1 MSTNEQIYTG
11 AKLVLEN
18 EVVDGTVVIRDG
30 ILTDVQQGVSGLPSA
45 IDFAGDYLVPGLIE
59 LHTDNMEKHFVPRPG
74 VQWPGRSAVL
84 THDAQV
90 VASGITTVFDAI
102 SIGDIKEDG
111 FRLKSLP
118 YMMQSLQD
126 ASELGLTRANH
137 YLHLRCE
144 VSHESCMSLFEEL
157 HTNSLLR
164 LVSIMDHS
172 PGQRQFAR
180 LDKYIEYYKGKLN
193 FSDEEMDQ
201 FITKHQINS
210 RQYADDYRGR
220 IVELCKHK
228 DIPLASHDD
237 ATSAHV
243 DEAVHF
249 NMKISEFPTTVEAAK
264 ASHEHGLHVLMG
276 APNIVR
282 GGSHSGNVAAA
293 DLADAGVL
301 DILSSDYYPASLLD
315 AAFKLSDMEN
325 DYDLAKAIKT
335 VTANPADAVGLNDR
349 GRIQQGCRADLIRV
363 QWKHDHPNIKY
374 VWNKGERVY

>member
-1 MSTNEQIYTG
+1 
-11 AKLVLEN
+11 V
-18 EVVDGTVVIRDG
+18 RDG
-30 ILTDVQQGVSGLPSA
+30 YLVDVQPGVSGLSQA
-45 IDFAGDYLVPGLIE
+45 VDFAGDYLIPGLIE

-118 YMMQSLQD
+118 YMMQSLQETC
-126 ASELGLTRANH
+126 ALGLTRAEH

-144 VSHESCMSLFEEL
+144 VSHESCLGLFEDL
-157 HTNSLLR
+157 HKNPLLK

-180 LDKYIEYYKGKLN
+180 MDKYIQYYKGKLN
-193 FSDEEMDQ
+193 FTDEQMDH
-201 FITKHQINS
+201 FITKHQLNS
-210 RQYADDYRGR
+210 REFADKYRSH
-220 IVELCKHK
+220 IA
-228 DIPLASHDD
+228 DICQTKKIPMASHDD
-237 ATSAHV
+237 ATQAHV
-243 DEAVHF
+243 DEALHYD
-249 NMKISEFPTTVEAAK
+249 MKIAEFPTTMKAAA
-264 ASHEHGLHVLMG
+264 ASHEKGLHVLMG

-293 DLADAGVL
+293 DLAETGVL
-301 DILSSDYYPASLLD
+301 DILSSDYYPTSLLD
-315 AAFKLSDMEN
+315 AAFKLADLEN
-325 DYDLAKAIKT
+325 NYDLPKAIRT
-335 VTANPADAVGLNDR
+335 VTANPADAVGMTDR
-349 GRIQQGCRADLIRV
+349 GKIEAGRRADLIRV

-374 VWNKGERVY
+374 VWNQGERVY

>member
-1 MSTNEQIYTG
+1 MNANEQIFTG

-18 EVVDGTVVIRDG
+18 EVVEGSVVIKDG
-30 ILTDVQQGVSGLPSA
+30 ILADVQSGVSSLPQA
-45 IDFAGDYLVPGLIE
+45 INFGGDYLIPGLIE

-74 VQWPGRSAVL
+74 VTWPGRSAVL

-118 YMMQSLQD
+118 YMMQSLQET
-126 ASELGLTRANH
+126 SELGLTRADH
-137 YLHLRCE
+137 FLHLRCE
-144 VSHESCMSLFEEL
+144 VSHESCMNLFEEL
-157 HTNSLLR
+157 HENSLLR

-180 LDKYIEYYKGKLN
+180 MDKYIQYYQGKLN
-193 FSDEEMDQ
+193 FSDEEMDH
-201 FITKHQINS
+201 FITKHQLNS
-210 RQYADDYRGR
+210 RQYADNYRSK
-220 IVELCKHK
+220 IADICKTK
-228 DIPLASHDD
+228 NIPMASHDD
-237 ATSAHV
+237 ATTAHV
-243 DEAVHF
+243 EEAMEF
-249 NMKISEFPTTVEAAK
+249 DMKISEFPTTVEAAEE
-264 ASHEHGLHVLMG
+264 SHKQGMHVLMG

-315 AAFKLSDMEN
+315 AAFKLTELEN
-325 DYDLAKAIKT
+325 DYDLPKAIKT
-335 VTANPADAVGLNDR
+335 VTRNPADAVGLSDR
-349 GRIQQGCRADLIRV
+349 GRIVKDCRADLIRV
-363 QWKHDHPNIKY
+363 QWKHDHPNIKF
-374 VWNKGERVY
+374 VWNQGERVY